1 MNTPLLPRQ
10 AWIVVA
16 MLVAASVISYL
27 DLQVLAVLVAPIKA
41 DLGIDDGRIGLLY
54 GVFAVF
60 YAFAG
65 VPVARLSDR
74 YSRKRLIT
82 AGMCLWS
89 VMTLLAGLSRTFEHL
104 LLARIGMGIGM
115 AVLTPAATSLIADC
129 FARERT
135 ALAVSIFQT
144 GSVVG
149 SGLAFVIGG
158 VLYRLAEHHGPVS
171 VLGLQRLEPWQQVM
185 LLSGLPGLLLAP
197 FMLGLREPPRS
208 FHASARTPMASWV
221 DVGRFYRRNAQ
232 TLALHH
238 GGFLALAL
246 VGFGFVFWSVT
257 FLIRT
262 HGMAPAAAAQRFGW
276 IYLIAGT
283 LGSLWAPLLAARFA
297 RSGRR
302 DANIFAAMLGGAG
315 TVIAI
320 VATQLAPNAFWAL
333 VCYVP
338 ALFFITSPFALA
350 YGSLPVITPAPMRAV
365 VTSIFMFTVN
375 LGILLGPPLTGLLNE
390 RVFEGHDGVRS
401 SLLVLTIVCGG
412 VGLALLALARKPYAR
427 SLAEADAGSPA
438 ADIDTAMRSR

>member
-1 MNTPLLPRQ
+1 MNPPLLPRQ

-171 VLGLQRLEPWQQVM
+171 FLGLQRLEPWQQVM

-197 FMLGLREPPRS
+197 FMFGLREPRAASTRRRAHPWRAGSTWAGSTAVTRKRS
-208 FHASARTPMASWV
+208 RCTTVASW
-221 DVGRFYRRNAQ
+221 R
-232 TLALHH
+232 
-238 GGFLALAL
+238 
-246 VGFGFVFWSVT
+246 W
-257 FLIRT
+257 
-262 HGMAPAAAAQRFGW
+262 
-276 IYLIAGT
+276 
-283 LGSLWAPLLAARFA
+283 
-297 RSGRR
+297 
-302 DANIFAAMLGGAG
+302 
-315 TVIAI
+315 
-320 VATQLAPNAFWAL
+320 
-333 VCYVP
+333 
-338 ALFFITSPFALA
+338 
-350 YGSLPVITPAPMRAV
+350 
-365 VTSIFMFTVN
+365 
-375 LGILLGPPLTGLLNE
+375 
-390 RVFEGHDGVRS
+390 RS
-401 SLLVLTIVCGG
+401 SVSASCSG
-412 VGLALLALARKPYAR
+412 A
-427 SLAEADAGSPA
+427 
-438 ADIDTAMRSR
+438 